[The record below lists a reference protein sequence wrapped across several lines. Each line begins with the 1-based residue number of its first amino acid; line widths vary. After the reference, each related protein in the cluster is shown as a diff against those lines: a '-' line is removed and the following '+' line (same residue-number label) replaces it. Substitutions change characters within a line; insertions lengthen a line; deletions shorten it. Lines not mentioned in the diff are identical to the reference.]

1 MAVELPNSYGCFAL
15 GDLLKDSTAQNMWSH
30 TWNICTAAEAVEDT
44 VEEKK
49 PKKQRHRGGEE
60 ASLQEAAAL
69 EEAAPSA
76 ASGVP
81 RPKIVLPPP
90 PAAPAELIHD
100 DEEEIVEHKKW
111 NTKGLSARDWWV
123 INQHNL
129 GKEAVRAL
137 AHLAEERPDAKDT
150 FVDKLVSKLD
160 KGDLRKPSN
169 FVITC
174 VRNALG
180 GAAEL

>member
-1 MAVELPNSYGCFAL
+1 MSVELPNSYGCFAL

-49 PKKQRHRGGEE
+49 PVFKKQRQSEE
-60 ASLQEAAAL
+60 HPEHG
-69 EEAAPSA
+69 EAAPSEP
-76 ASGVP
+76 SGLHH
-81 RPKIVLPPP
+81 PKIVLPPP
-90 PAAPAELIHD
+90 PAAPVEQIPDD
-100 DEEEIVEHKKW
+100 DEEPMEYKKW

-129 GKEAVRAL
+129 DREAVRAL
-137 AHLAEERPDAKDT
+137 THLADERPDAKDA

-174 VRNALG
+174 VRNALFG
-180 GAAEL
+180 GEL

>member
-1 MAVELPNSYGCFAL
+1 MSVELPNSYGRFAL

-44 VEEKK
+44 VEDTK
-49 PKKQRHRGGEE
+49 PVFKKQRQSEE
-60 ASLQEAAAL
+60 HPEH

-76 ASGVP
+76 PSGVH

-129 GKEAVRAL
+129 DKEAVRAL
-137 AHLAEERPDAKDT
+137 AHLAEERPEAKDT